1 MADNYSTTIRI
12 NAETARVWTVITDP
26 GLMSQWMGDVEMT
39 IQVRTSWQLNS
50 PILISGFH
58 HTQFEIKGMVLKFQE
73 PKVLSYTHLSS
84 LSMLA
89 DEPKN
94 YTKLEFI
101 LNTEKDHTVLTVNL
115 ENFPTVIIKNHLE
128 FYWRGT
134 LPVIKQLAENP
145 G

>member
-1 MADNYSTTIRI
+1 MANNYSTTIRI
-12 NAETARVWTVITDP
+12 NAETARVWTAITDP
-26 GLMSQWMGDVEMT
+26 GLMSQWMGDVEMA

-73 PKVLSYTHLSS
+73 TKVLSYTHLSS

-89 DEPKN
+89 DEPQN

-134 LPVIKQLAENP
+134 LPVIKQLAENL